1 MPRRT
6 PSIILQAAVVIFVLQ
21 TWLAIP
27 LPAQSLNTLPGL
39 TPPEQAM
46 ATAIVTLWPPLTGQ
60 RLEVGPGAF
69 TPMQNDLIDR
79 CGEMVRNGEVQA
91 NIPETREALLNV
103 SAEELA
109 AQGTTSVETASVQL
123 SNLGTRLAALRG
135 GATGISLQGLAF
147 DINGQTLTGDMV
159 ARVAPGHARWDV
171 EKAEG
176 FEIVRAW
183 RSLAHQKPF
192 SGSGFAGLASPA
204 NDRMA
209 ASADQASLIRRL
221 GVFVNG
227 TISLGDKDTTT
238 REAGF
243 DFTTLG
249 VTAGVDYRL
258 TRNVVLGL
266 AFGFAS
272 TDADVSPSGGGGDLD
287 SKDYSIS
294 LYGTYYRENF
304 YVDGIVGGGWN
315 TYDASRRIAYV
326 LPTTTPAPVLSPM
339 VTTVNQVATG
349 DTDGTHYSFGL
360 GTGYDFRH
368 QAWTFGPYGRLTY
381 LKAAIEAFQERIN
394 NAGPG
399 SGLGLAYNDQRF
411 ESLQTAL
418 GAQVSYAVSTPLA
431 VLVPQLLFEWV
442 HEYLNDRRTV
452 TASYVNDPQHVPI
465 PFTTD
470 DPDRNFFNLSM
481 ALSSVFRGGTSA
493 FLYYQTALGLRDVSK
508 HDIVLGVRLAF
519 Y

>member
-1 MPRRT
+1 MPRL
-6 PSIILQAAVVIFVLQ
+6 PPCICLQAAAVIFVLQ
-21 TWLAIP
+21 NWLATP
-27 LPAQSLNTLPGL
+27 LPAQSLNTLPDL

-46 ATAIVTLWPPLTGQ
+46 ANAIVTLWPPLTSQ
-60 RLEVGPGAF
+60 RLEVGQGAF

-79 CGEMVRNGEVQA
+79 CGEMVRNGERLES
-91 NIPETREALLNV
+91 IPETRDALLKV

-147 DINGQTLTGDMV
+147 NINGQTLTGDMV

-192 SGSGFAGLASPA
+192 SESGFVGLASPA
-204 NDRMA
+204 NDRTA
-209 ASADQASLIRRL
+209 ASAEQASLIRRL

-227 TISLGDKDTTT
+227 TISLGDKDTTN

-249 VTAGVDYRL
+249 VTAGIDYRF
-258 TRNVVLGL
+258 TRNFVLGF

-272 TDADVSPSGGGGDLD
+272 TDADVNPSGGGGDLD
-287 SKDYSIS
+287 SKDYSFS

-326 LPTTTPAPVLSPM
+326 LPTTTPAPSPT

-349 DTDGTHYSFGL
+349 DTDGTYYSFGL
-360 GTGYDFRH
+360 GTGYDFHH
-368 QAWTFGPYGRLTY
+368 QAWTFGPYGRVTY
-381 LKAAIEAFQERIN
+381 LKTAIDAFQERIDDS
-394 NAGPG
+394 GPG
-399 SGLGLAYNDQRF
+399 SGLGLAYDDQRV

-418 GAQVSYAVSTPLA
+418 GAQVSYAISTPLA

-442 HEYLNDRRTV
+442 HEYLNDSRTV
-452 TASYVNDPQHVPI
+452 TASYVHDPQHVPI

-470 DPDRNFFNLSM
+470 DPDRDFFNLSV

-519 Y
+519 